1 MQTFKL
7 EIQEVLSKVIE
18 IEAETLSDAI
28 DIVNDMYISEKIVL
42 DTSYF
47 VINTIDEHIEYDEH
61 IE

>member
-28 DIVNDMYISEKIVL
+28 DIANNMYISEKIVL
-42 DTSYF
+42 DASDF
-47 VINTIDEHIEYDEH
+47 VINTIDEHIE
-61 IE
+61 

>member
-28 DIVNDMYISEKIVL
+28 DIANNMYISEKIVL
-42 DTSYF
+42 DASDF
-47 VINTIDEHIEYDEH
+47 VTNTIEEY
-61 IE
+61 IP